1 MSASAPTF
9 DAGQRWGRVDV
20 ANMRLETGRILQ
32 KDANA
37 EAVMAELSGQQAAEV
52 RPTAANN
59 NVMDFMF
66 GAQRLMLGEIP
77 FAGNELLD
85 RARTE
90 THLFSEFVS
99 KLAGAHSVN
108 GLKTMYE
115 EYGQHQV
122 DFIRRDY
129 ERLFKHG
136 KRMIEATWK
145 LFSNQPDG

>member
-1 MSASAPTF
+1 
-9 DAGQRWGRVDV
+9 
-20 ANMRLETGRILQ
+20 
-32 KDANA
+32 
-37 EAVMAELSGQQAAEV
+37 MAELSGQQAAAGSEV

-66 GAQRLMLGEIP
+66 GAQRLMLGEIA

-99 KLAGAHSVN
+99 KLAAAHSVN
-108 GLKTMYE
+108 GLKTMHE
-115 EYGQHQV
+115 ECGQHQV

-136 KRMIEATWK
+136 KRMIEAISK
-145 LFSNQPDG
+145 LFSNQPVG